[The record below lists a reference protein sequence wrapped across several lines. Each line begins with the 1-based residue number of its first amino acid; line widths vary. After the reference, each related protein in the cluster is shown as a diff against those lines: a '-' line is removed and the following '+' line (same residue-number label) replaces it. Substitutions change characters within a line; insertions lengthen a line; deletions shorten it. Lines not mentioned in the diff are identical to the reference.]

1 MKLHQLTLHAF
12 GPFPG
17 TEIIDFDRLGAD
29 GLFLLRGRTGAG
41 KTSILDA
48 VTFALY
54 GDVPGQR
61 DKTQLKS
68 THAPAES
75 EPHVQLEFTQ
85 GGRRCRVWRS
95 PHHGRPQKRDPSRQ
109 REVGQR
115 VVVEFLQDGA
125 WQPYTSGIQAA
136 NDEMQRMLGL
146 DLHQFTK
153 VILLPQGAFAHFLHA
168 SSKDKQDLLERL
180 FDTDRFTLVEKHL
193 RELAREAEQQLQAS
207 DTRIAMHRENLIQAA
222 VAMLPAPA
230 DAEPGGPAPEALAT
244 GGPAPEAP
252 ETGDPAPEAP
262 ETGDPAP
269 DALAMDG
276 TAPEVA
282 PPSTPEAPVAV
293 PEQPGLREAEL
304 AELSPAELS
313 PRVARAIE
321 TRHAQLQRSAA
332 AADAAAQQASTAL
345 EELRAREE
353 TLSRFADH
361 AERRA
366 AHEAQREHISMLR
379 AQLDRHESAAQ
390 IQTWFDAAEEAAQE
404 HRTAG
409 ATASTTTQEAESSL
423 GGFAALQPE
432 EVTPRALFAEDQEPA
447 AAVVLAAIEELIAL
461 RARLSGADA
470 EKLETRLTQ
479 LREAQTQTLQQ
490 QEQAEAEAEAL
501 SGEQERLR
509 AAHQALQT
517 ALEDPEELEA
527 ARDVARAHAD
537 LLAIRAQT
545 QRTRDALQD
554 RCASWRER
562 QAERERAHDQVQD
575 QHRARLQSYLRS
587 IALQLAGE
595 LEDGA
600 PCLVCG
606 STEHPDPAGDQDPSI
621 TREEVEHTQLQLQN
635 ARDELREAQIE
646 LRSLNAQRDAV
657 LVELADSA
665 EIPIERTEEELAQAR
680 EALTLAEQRRSE
692 QRKLRERLDAS
703 VAERRR
709 GDARHTEAQH
719 QAQQAQATL
728 KHQRTQIAELE
739 AALAGLRGR
748 YDSLRLRREALERV
762 LEELRTSQRQIEAAD
777 VLRSHRD
784 RAQRSAAAELEASV
798 FTDRAHLQGAQL
810 AQEVRDSQHQSL
822 QRWDELQRQLDY
834 ESEQEVIRAGRRRR
848 DEGQTRPEAAEL
860 DTAAE
865 DSLAAAQAAAD
876 AAAAVLRFDTQREA
890 VEDMSAKLLGALR
903 HRDAA
908 LGEQRMRSELAA
920 TINGAG
926 PENSLK
932 MTLTTYV
939 LAARLE
945 RVAEAASRHLATMSE
960 DRYQLQHSDEA
971 GGRGLRGLEL
981 KVHDDHSD
989 VERPTSS
996 LSGGETFMASLSMA
1010 LGLAEV
1016 VQAESGGIGM
1026 ESLFIDEGFG
1036 SLDEDTLEHVMAA
1049 LHRLQGEGRRVGL
1062 VSHVTEM
1069 HRAIPTQL
1077 RIHRRRAGSTTEM
1090 VIP

>member
-1 MKLHQLTLHAF
+1 MKLHRLTLHAF

-17 TEIIDFDRLGAD
+17 TELIDFDRLGAD

-68 THAPAES
+68 THAPAVS
-75 EPHVQLEFTQ
+75 EPYVQLEFTQ

-207 DTRIAMHRENLIQAA
+207 DTRIAMHREHLTQAA

-230 DAEPGGPAPEALAT
+230 DAETGGAGQDSAGPEVTGQGAT
-244 GGPAPEAP
+244 G
-252 ETGDPAPEAP
+252 
-262 ETGDPAP
+262 P
-269 DALAMDG
+269 DAA
-276 TAPEVA
+276 APEVTGEGATA
-282 PPSTPEAPVAV
+282 PSSSEAAEAV
-293 PEQPGLREAEL
+293 LERTGLREAEL
-304 AELSPAELS
+304 AELSPAELG
-313 PRVARAIE
+313 PRVAEAIE
-321 TRHAQLQRSAA
+321 ARHAQLQRSAA
-332 AADAAAQQASTAL
+332 AADTAAQQASAAL
-345 EELRAREE
+345 EELRARDE
-353 TLSRFADH
+353 TLSWFIDH

-366 AHEAQREHISMLR
+366 AHQAQREHVSTLR

-390 IQTWFDAAEEAAQE
+390 IQTWFSAAEEAAEE
-404 HRTAG
+404 HRTAL
-409 ATASTTTQEAESSL
+409 ATASATTRGAASSL
-423 GGFAALQPE
+423 EGFAALQPE
-432 EVTPRALFAEDQEPA
+432 EVTPRDLFAEDQEPA

-470 EKLETRLTQ
+470 EQLETRLTE
-479 LREAQTQTLQQ
+479 LREAQTQTQQ
-490 QEQAEAEAEAL
+490 QQGQAEAEAETL
-501 SGEQERLR
+501 SGERERLR
-509 AAHQALQT
+509 AAHQALQS
-517 ALEDPEELEA
+517 ALEDPQELEA
-527 ARDVARAHAD
+527 ARDAARTHAD
-537 LLAIRAQT
+537 LLATRVQT

-554 RCASWRER
+554 RCATWRER
-562 QAERERAHDQVQD
+562 QSERERAHDQAQD

-600 PCLVCG
+600 PCMVCG

-621 TREEVEHTQLQLQN
+621 TREQVEHTQLQLQN
-635 ARDELREAQIE
+635 ARDQLREAQVE
-646 LRSLNAQRDAV
+646 LRSLNAQRDAI
-657 LVELADSA
+657 LVELGDSA

-692 QRKLRERLDAS
+692 QRRLRERLDDS
-703 VAERRR
+703 VAEQQRV
-709 GDARHTEAQH
+709 DARHTEAQH
-719 QAQQAQATL
+719 QAQQAQETL

-748 YDSLRLRREALERV
+748 YDSLRLRREALEQV
-762 LEELRTSQRQIEAAD
+762 LQELRTAQRQIEAAD

-798 FTDRAHLQGAQL
+798 FADRAQLRDAQL
-810 AQEVRDSQHQSL
+810 GQDLRDSQHQSV

-834 ESEQEVIRAGRRRR
+834 ESEQEVIRAGRRRH
-848 DEGQTRPEAAEL
+848 DEGQTRPEAEEI

-865 DSLAAAQAAAD
+865 NSRAAAQAAAD
-876 AAAAVLRFDTQREA
+876 AAAAVLRYDTQREA
-890 VEDMSAKLLGALR
+890 VEDMSAKLLDALR

-945 RVAEAASRHLATMSE
+945 RVAEAATRHLATMSE

-1077 RIHRRRAGSTTEM
+1077 RIHRHRAGSTTEM

>member
-17 TEIIDFDRLGAD
+17 TELIDFDRLGAD

-68 THAPAES
+68 THAPAVS
-75 EPHVQLEFTQ
+75 EPSVQLEFTQ

-115 VVVEFLQDGA
+115 VVVEFLQEGA

-207 DTRIAMHRENLIQAA
+207 DARIAMHRENLIQAA

-230 DAEPGGPAPEALAT
+230 DAEPGGTGPDAPEV
-244 GGPAPEAP
+244 
-252 ETGDPAPEAP
+252 GDPAP
-262 ETGDPAP
+262 
-269 DALAMDG
+269 
-276 TAPEVA
+276 
-282 PPSTPEAPVAV
+282 AV
-293 PEQPGLREAEL
+293 PEPGEPVPEVGAPAPPEAAEAVPERPGLREAEL

-321 TRHAQLQRSAA
+321 ARHAQLLRGAA
-332 AADAAAQQASTAL
+332 AADASAQQASTAL

-353 TLSRFADH
+353 TLSRFTDH

-366 AHEAQREHISMLR
+366 AHQAQREHVSTLR

-390 IQTWFDAAEEAAQE
+390 IQTWFGAAEDAAGE
-404 HRTAG
+404 HRA
-409 ATASTTTQEAESSL
+409 AVETASRTTRAAASRL
-423 GGFAALQPE
+423 DGFAALQPE
-432 EVTPRALFAEDQEPA
+432 EVTPRALFAEDQDPA

-470 EKLETRLTQ
+470 EQLETRLTE
-479 LREAQTQTLQQ
+479 LREAQTQTQQ
-490 QEQAEAEAEAL
+490 HQEQAEAEAEAL
-501 SGEQERLR
+501 TGERERLR
-509 AAHQALQT
+509 AAHQVLQG
-517 ALEDPEELEA
+517 ALEDPQELEV
-527 ARDVARAHAD
+527 ARDAARAHVD
-537 LLAIRAQT
+537 LLANRVQT
-545 QRTRDALQD
+545 QRTRDALED
-554 RCASWRER
+554 LCATWRER
-562 QAERERAHDQVQD
+562 QSARERAHDQVQD
-575 QHRARLQSYLRS
+575 QHRTRLQSYLRS

-621 TREEVEHTQLQLQN
+621 TREEVEQTQLQLQN
-635 ARDELREAQIE
+635 ARDQLNEAQIE
-646 LRSLNAQRDAV
+646 LRSHNAQRDAV
-657 LVELADSA
+657 LMELADSA
-665 EIPIERTEEELAQAR
+665 ETPIERTEEELAQAR

-692 QRKLRERLDAS
+692 QRRLRERLDAS
-703 VAERRR
+703 VTEQQRV
-709 GDARHTEAQH
+709 DARHTEAQH
-719 QAQQAQATL
+719 QAQQAQASL
-728 KHQRTQIAELE
+728 AHQRTQIGELE

-748 YDSLRLRREALERV
+748 YDSLRRRRDALEQV
-762 LEELRTSQRQIEAAD
+762 LEELRTAQRQIEAAD

-784 RAQRSAAAELEASV
+784 RAQRSAAAALEDSV
-798 FTDRAHLQGAQL
+798 FADRAQLQDAQL
-810 AQEVRDSQHQSL
+810 SQDLRDSQHQSV

-834 ESEQEVIRAGRRRR
+834 ESEQEVIRAGRRRQE
-848 DEGQTRPEAAEL
+848 EGQTRPEAAEI

-865 DSLAAAQAAAD
+865 NSRAAARAAAD
-876 AAAAVLRFDTQREA
+876 AAAAVLRFETQREA
-890 VEDMSAKLLGALR
+890 VEDMGAKLLDALR
-903 HRDAA
+903 NRDAA

-1077 RIHRRRAGSTTEM
+1077 RIHRHRAGSTTEM